1 MRCEH
6 VINVLIAEDELLV
19 RMGILSMIN
28 WENMG
33 MKVVACVGDGLAALD
48 DAMRYRPELI
58 ITDIV
63 MPGLDGISML
73 RKVRE
78 QGLNPLSIVITALH
92 QSSAAEHMAELN
104 IVACLVKATMT
115 QCDIVSALMLAR
127 SRLPEGGGVENETAP
142 AEDMSAAYAALLRG
156 EAAPVGSMPTAQAYI
171 LCRVRASD
179 SLSGVLS
186 QSLAQL
192 TIEPL
197 RNYGLMCMAA
207 HDRHILLAFRSPLFS
222 ARDAVTQAL
231 MELRRYVERNLLLRP
246 DFAIMGSVPKC
257 ADASGCIDM
266 LRRFIDECEPGVNW
280 YEPTEP
286 QTLPEERVH
295 DSIESCLSAL
305 WALRAPERIYG
316 AWRGLEELG
325 DAGCAL
331 EQIKAISRIE
341 AAMEL
346 SGEGQPVERLDAL
359 SGTLTGRAK
368 ELAAR
373 GDMGAVV
380 RFMLSDMSREVKLS
394 DAARLAGFHDVY
406 LSALF
411 KQQMGMGFTRFSSA
425 LRIEHAKRLLREDG
439 LSTADTA
446 ELCGY
451 HDTPYFCRVFK
462 SVAGVT
468 PSVWRNS
475 R

>member
-1 MRCEH
+1 M
-6 VINVLIAEDELLV
+6 INVLIAEDELLV

-48 DAMRYRPELI
+48 DAIKYRPELI

-78 QGLNPLSIVITALH
+78 QGLNPMSIVITALH
-92 QSSAAEHMAELN
+92 QSSAAEHIRELN

-115 QCDIVSALMLAR
+115 QRDIVSALMLAR
-127 SRLPEGGGVENETAP
+127 SRLPEGGGIEKETATG
-142 AEDMSAAYAALLRG
+142 EDMSEAYEALLRG
-156 EAAPVGSMPTAQAYI
+156 ENVAGGGTLFAAQAYI

-192 TIEPL
+192 TVEPL
-197 RNYGLMCMAA
+197 RNYGLMCMAS
-207 HDRHILLAFRSPLFS
+207 HDRYILLVFRSQLLGV
-222 ARDAVTQAL
+222 RDAVTQAL
-231 MELRRYVERNLLLRP
+231 NELRRYVERNLLLRP
-246 DFAIMGSVPKC
+246 DFAIMGSVPKG

-280 YEPTEP
+280 YAPP
-286 QTLPEERVH
+286 ALQALPKERVH
-295 DSIESCLSAL
+295 GSIDSCMGAL
-305 WALRAPERIYG
+305 WALRAPERIYE

-325 DAGCAL
+325 KAECAE
-331 EQIKAISRIE
+331 EQLRAIARIE
-341 AAMEL
+341 AALEL
-346 SGEGQPVERLDAL
+346 NGRGGTGERLDAL
-359 SGTLTGRAK
+359 SDMLAGRAR
-368 ELAAR
+368 ELAVR

-425 LRIEHAKRLLREDG
+425 LRIEHAKRLLREDDM
-439 LSTADTA
+439 STADTA

-451 HDTPYFCRVFK
+451 NDAPYFCRVFK